1 LPIGRG
7 EHCGTFAIARRRLV
21 KNETL
26 ATIRGQL
33 EKAAFAEAW
42 EQGRR

>member
-1 LPIGRG
+1 LPIGRRTLRNFRY
-7 EHCGTFAIARRRLV
+7 CQTTARE
-21 KNETL
+21 NETL